1 MSRSSSR
8 RRAAS
13 TGAALLGV
21 LAIAASC
28 GAGAELEGRTRTVD
42 SLVAKARENGAER
55 CAPVELALAETHVA
69 FAREDLEEGDPFRAR
84 EELAIAEPNARKA
97 VEKSPKDPCVPK
109 PKVVA
114 KPTPKDTDGD
124 GINDDVDQCQAVPED
139 LDSFEDTDGC
149 PDLDNDGDGIVDT
162 SDQCVA
168 EPEDKDGHEDED
180 GCPEQDRDNDRIAD
194 PKDKCP
200 DQPEDKDGFQ
210 DDDGCPD
217 CDNDGDGVPECPQV
231 VDLCPSKAANTPDG
245 CPEYKLAK
253 VTTKKIEITQ
263 TIYFE
268 TNNATI
274 KPVSFPLLD
283 VVATVLTDNPEILVR
298 IEGHTDDRGSAEYN
312 MRLSQDRTES
322 VRKYLIDKGVAAER
336 MEAKGYGEGAPV
348 ADNKNESGR
357 AKNRRV
363 EFVIVSR

>member
-1 MSRSSSR
+1 MSRNRPCSHGWA
-8 RRAAS
+8 RA
-13 TGAALLGV
+13 AALLGV

-69 FAREDLEEGDPFRAR
+69 FAKEDLDEGDPFRAR
-84 EELAIAEPNARKA
+84 EELAIAEQNARAA
-97 VEKSPKDPCVPK
+97 VEKSPKNPCVPK

-114 KPTPKDTDGD
+114 KPTDTDGD
-124 GINDDVDQCQAVPED
+124 GITDNIDQCKGVPED
-139 LDSFEDTDGC
+139 FDSFLDEDGC
-149 PDLDNDGDGIVDT
+149 PDLDNDEDGIVDT
-162 SDQCVA
+162 SDKCVV
-168 EPEDKDGHEDED
+168 EPEDKDGHEDDD

-194 PKDKCP
+194 PKDKCV
-200 DQPEDKDGFQ
+200 DEPEDRDGFQ
-210 DDDGCPD
+210 DEDGCPD
-217 CDNDGDGVPECPQV
+217 CDNDGDGVLECPVMADQ
-231 VDLCPSKAANTPDG
+231 CPNKAANTPDG

-253 VTTKKIEITQ
+253 VTSKKIEITQ

-283 VVATVLTDNPEILVR
+283 VVAMVLTDNPEIQVR

-312 MRLSQDRTES
+312 MRLSQDRTEA
-322 VRKYLIDKGVAAER
+322 VRKYLIDKGVAPER
-336 MEAKGYGEGAPV
+336 MEPKGYGEGAPV